1 MFNPTVIFSG
11 YTCDVQ
17 FSRYH
22 DNNLAIILVDIVDGG
37 PVATATVNI
46 EGVEL
51 PANEVMIKD
60 YSENKGMLRALQDSN
75 VVGRIVDVIQSGY
88 VDIPVVT
95 LSDNLMERFRCEQHD
110 KFMLIC
116 LKPLKG

>member
-46 EGVEL
+46 ECCK
-51 PANEVMIKD
+51 PA
-60 YSENKGMLRALQDSN
+60 
-75 VVGRIVDVIQSGY
+75 
-88 VDIPVVT
+88 IP
-95 LSDNLMERFRCEQHD
+95 
-110 KFMLIC
+110 
-116 LKPLKG
+116 